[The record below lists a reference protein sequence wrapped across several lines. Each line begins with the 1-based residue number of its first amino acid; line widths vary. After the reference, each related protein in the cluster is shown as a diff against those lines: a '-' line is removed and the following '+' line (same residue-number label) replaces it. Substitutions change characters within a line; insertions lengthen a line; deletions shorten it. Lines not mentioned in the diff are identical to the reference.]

1 MSRTWR
7 LAAIGLSLAGVLV
20 WSAWGWAFHVLRP
33 DWTGELD
40 KLLIVLGVR
49 EGSRVAEIGAG
60 NGSMAEGVARAI
72 GSTGHLYATEI
83 DEARLAAIAR
93 RARSAELSQLEP
105 VRAGERD
112 VALPDLCCD
121 AVYMRN
127 VMHHVRDTAEFARA
141 VARAVK
147 PGGRVVV
154 IDFLPGTFLHL
165 GPAHGLAPGRA
176 VEAFAGAGLS
186 LIHRDD
192 GWGGG
197 MFLVALRKDPAP
209 EP

>member
-7 LAAIGLSLAGVLV
+7 LGAIGLSLAGVLV
-20 WSAWGWAFHVLRP
+20 WSAWAWRFHVLPP
-33 DWTGELD
+33 DWTGELHR
-40 KLLIVLGVR
+40 LLVVLGVG

-60 NGSMAEGVARAI
+60 SGSMAEGVARAI

-83 DEARLAAIAR
+83 DDARLAAIAR

-105 VRAGERD
+105 VRAVERD
-112 VALPDLCCD
+112 VALPDGCCE

-127 VMHHVRDTAEFARA
+127 VMHHIGDPAEFARA
-141 VARAVK
+141 VARAIK

-165 GPAHGLAPGRA
+165 GPAHGLVPARA

-192 GWGGG
+192 HWGGG
-197 MFLVALRKDPAP
+197 MFLVALRKDP
-209 EP
+209 